1 MLHIVALGYA
11 LLLPQRV
18 SNGTGQSLVA
28 QQTTNLNLW
37 FNISNSGQN
46 AFAAVLTF
54 LVPKS
59 QLYFIRCDP
68 NLVSEGTGSITS
80 ARYHVPMHHL
90 GISVNNPGLLPCT
103 VPLHLSGCQ
112 SSARWQ
118 LCKCGQPAAFPSP
131 ILRHL
136 VLYDRVY

>member
-46 AFAAVLTF
+46 AFATVLTF

-68 NLVSEGTGSITS
+68 NLVSEGMGSIVS
-80 ARYHVPMHHL
+80 ARYHVPVHHL

-112 SSARWQ
+112 SIARWQ
-118 LCKCGQPAAFPSP
+118 LCKCGRPAAFLSNF
-131 ILRHL
+131 LRHL
-136 VLYDRVY
+136 VLYDRV